1 MQTKNYEQGLKCFES
16 RLCRHSAI
24 VSQEK
29 TYPNLMREKP
39 MWTGKE
45 DLSDKVLYTYYEAGF
60 GDVLMFYRYMPQ
72 LTSMCKKV
80 ILKPQKELASLFRE
94 NSYGAEIMEL
104 YDFEKDV
111 YFDYH
116 IPF

>member
-1 MQTKNYEQGLKCFES
+1 MKQ
-16 RLCRHSAI
+16 
-24 VSQEK
+24 V
-29 TYPNLMREKP
+29 
-39 MWTGKE
+39 
-45 DLSDKVLYTYYEAGF
+45 F

-104 YDFEKDV
+104 YDFEKGCI
-111 YFDYH
+111 FW
-116 IPF
+116 IIIFRF

>member
-1 MQTKNYEQGLKCFES
+1 MNKGLKCFES

-60 GDVLMFYRYMPQ
+60 W
-72 LTSMCKKV
+72 
-80 ILKPQKELASLFRE
+80 
-94 NSYGAEIMEL
+94 
-104 YDFEKDV
+104 
-111 YFDYH
+111 
-116 IPF
+116 